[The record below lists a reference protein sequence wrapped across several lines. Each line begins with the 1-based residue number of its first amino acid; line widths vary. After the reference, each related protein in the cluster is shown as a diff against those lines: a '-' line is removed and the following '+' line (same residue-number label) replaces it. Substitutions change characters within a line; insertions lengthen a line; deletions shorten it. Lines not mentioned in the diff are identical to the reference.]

1 MGIFSSNPER
11 HKTTHRKAGDC
22 PVFPVGNRVVMGV
35 YEFDQFGKIERELS
49 ICFYRAHIV
58 GSYIIFFVRTAVIP
72 VRFHY
77 DHIMRGDKVG
87 NVVSLVFIPLIK
99 IRIVVTA
106 SEIPLRPAMVKIDYR
121 ILLPGNIK
129 IMGRQKNPEIPDL
142 TQYHTVMTCINN
154 GYL

>member
-1 MGIFSSNPER
+1 
-11 HKTTHRKAGDC
+11 
-22 PVFPVGNRVVMGV
+22 MGV
-35 YEFDQFGKIERELS
+35 YEFDQFWKIERELS
-49 ICFYRAHIV
+49 IRFYRAHIV

-106 SEIPLRPAMVKIDYR
+106 SEIPLRPAMVKIDHGIPFLR
-121 ILLPGNIK
+121 HVK
-129 IMGRQKNPEIPDL
+129 ITRRQKNPEIPDL
-142 TQYHTVMTCINN
+142 T
-154 GYL
+154 